1 MQLALS
7 QLDDAYRWL
16 CQQRQHFPPNAD
28 VWHFRR
34 QYDAIK
40 SDLLEQINSGRYQ
53 FSPQQKIIKH
63 DGRTTKRLR
72 HST

>member
-1 MQLALS
+1 MKTQLS
-7 QLDDAYRWL
+7 QLDDAYCWL
-16 CQQRQHFPPNAD
+16 CQHRKHFPPNAD
-28 VWHFRR
+28 VWHFRH

-63 DGRTTKRLR
+63 DGRTARQLR
-72 HST
+72 N